1 MVDEKGNV
9 FDDTNNMSPTAKFY
23 VRVPIDKVT
32 DDNKELEISV
42 NGKFKMYGANKYV
55 SGEYQKVAN
64 VKIVSK
70 ALSKP
75 LNIQLD
81 YTPDVPDTGMGVA
94 QTIYFMGLI
103 LLLSGVG
110 IVYANAKPKTSE

>member
-1 MVDEKGNV
+1 M
-9 FDDTNNMSPTAKFY
+9 
-23 VRVPIDKVT
+23 I
-32 DDNKELEISV
+32 NKQI
-42 NGKFKMYGANKYV
+42 N
-55 SGEYQKVAN
+55 
-64 VKIVSK
+64 
-70 ALSKP
+70 KP

-81 YTPDVPDTGMGVA
+81 YTPDVPDTGMGIA

>member
-1 MVDEKGNV
+1 
-9 FDDTNNMSPTAKFY
+9 MSPTSKFF
-23 VRVPIDKVT
+23 VRVPMDKVKN
-32 DDNKELEISV
+32 DNKNLEISI
-42 NGKFKMYGANKYV
+42 NGNFKMYGANKYV

-64 VKIVSK
+64 VKLINK
-70 ALSKP
+70 QINKP

-81 YTPDVPDTGMGVA
+81 YTPDVPDTGMGIA